1 MSGLSKDGASQ
12 VLERRIEDVE
22 KEIVSITS
30 RAETQRTCFVLCG
43 SPAFDSVA
51 DAALHS
57 LQLLPVSMLK

>member
-1 MSGLSKDGASQ
+1 MSGLSKDGAAQ

-22 KEIVSITS
+22 KELVSVTS
-30 RAETQRTCFVLCG
+30 RAETQRTCAVLCG

-57 LQLLPVSMLK
+57 LKLLPVSMLK

>member
-22 KEIVSITS
+22 KEIVSIPS
-30 RAETQRTCFVLCG
+30 RAETQRMCFVLYG